1 MSPLPVLETPAVAT
15 HLNTYWSCKTALAWK
30 SRRFFHP
37 LISLLSCRRR
47 LRLLLVTTSSTLV
60 VRIGLQKRR
69 FVSTGSFFSRLSR
82 SSLCGG
88 NASRCCDGNEQLT
101 FGRYRAFFVP

>member
-47 LRLLLVTTSSTLV
+47 LRLLLVTTSSTI
-60 VRIGLQKRR
+60 IGGSHRLAKAPFRFYRLLLQPSVQIEPMWWKR
-69 FVSTGSFFSRLSR
+69 FTL
-82 SSLCGG
+82 L
-88 NASRCCDGNEQLT
+88 
-101 FGRYRAFFVP
+101 